1 MTHVYYSM
9 TLWLSFAGNLE
20 VCQTYK
26 ILIGHGKYR
35 GQHIQ
40 RPGELRKLAQVGN
53 LNGSVNHL
61 MVEVLWVHECV
72 CVCVCVCVLCL
83 FSGCFFFLVFTMMHL
98 DMFTYF
104 CFFFLGPHQH
114 HTEVPGLGVELELQL
129 LAYTTATAMRD
140 MSHICDLHHSSR
152 QCWIFHLL
160 SEARG

>member
-40 RPGELRKLAQVGN
+40 RPGERRKLAQVGN

-72 CVCVCVCVLCL
+72 CVCVCLCFMSFLWLL
-83 FSGCFFFLVFTMMHL
+83 FLFGFHYDAFRYVYVFLFFLFR
-98 DMFTYF
+98 
-104 CFFFLGPHQH
+104 
-114 HTEVPGLGVELELQL
+114 
-129 LAYTTATAMRD
+129 ATPASYR
-140 MSHICDLHHSSR
+140 SS
-152 QCWIFHLL
+152 W
-160 SEARG
+160 ARG